1 MKTKTKALIL
11 SLCAILLVVTSV
23 FGTMAYLTSQ
33 ADVSNTF
40 SVGKVNITMDET
52 DVDNSTSGASRDT
65 SNAYL
70 LMPGSTYPKDPIV
83 HVRAD
88 SESCYIFVKVENGI
102 AAFEAATAGDYTN
115 IAGQIS
121 ANGWTSL
128 NGVANVYYKE
138 YVKGQEAT
146 DLTVFTELKIADDA
160 NDTSGWDQIDGK
172 TIDVTAYAVQKASFD
187 TAEEAWAETFGK
199 GN

>member
-1 MKTKTKALIL
+1 MKTKTKALLL

-40 SVGKVNITMDET
+40 SVGKVNITMDEE

-70 LMPGSTYPKDPIV
+70 LMPGITYPKDPIV
-83 HVRAD
+83 HVRPD

-121 ANGWTSL
+121 ANGWTPL
-128 NGVANVYYKE
+128 DGVANVYYKE

-146 DLTVFTELKIADDA
+146 DLTVFTELKIADNA
-160 NDTSGWDQIDGK
+160 NDTSGWDQIDDL
-172 TIDVTAYAVQKASFD
+172 TINVTAYAVQHASFD

>member
-1 MKTKTKALIL
+1 MKAKTKALIL

-70 LMPGSTYPKDPIV
+70 LMPGSTYLKDPIV

-102 AAFEAATAGDYTN
+102 AAFEAATVADGYTN

-128 NGVANVYYKE
+128 NGVANVY
-138 YVKGQEAT
+138 
-146 DLTVFTELKIADDA
+146 
-160 NDTSGWDQIDGK
+160 
-172 TIDVTAYAVQKASFD
+172 
-187 TAEEAWAETFGK
+187 
-199 GN
+199 